1 MVMKQKKV
9 KKEKMEFTGMVTDAN
24 KSIFQIDIGNG
35 QVVQCTLSGK
45 IRTNSI
51 RILVGDKV
59 LIEVSEYDPS
69 KGRITV
75 RY

>member
-1 MVMKQKKV
+1 MKQKKV
-9 KKEKMEFTGMVTDAN
+9 KKEKMEFTGMVTEAN

-35 QVVQCTLSGK
+35 QMVQCTLSGK

>member
-9 KKEKMEFTGMVTDAN
+9 KKEKMEFTGMVTEAN

-35 QVVQCTLSGK
+35 QMVQCTLSGK

>member
-1 MVMKQKKV
+1 MATKQKI
-9 KKEKMEFTGMVTDAN
+9 KKEKMEFTGLVTDAN
-24 KSIFQIDIGNG
+24 KGIFKIDIGNN
-35 QVVQCTLSGK
+35 VLITCTLSGK

-59 LIEVSEYDPS
+59 LVEVSEYDTS